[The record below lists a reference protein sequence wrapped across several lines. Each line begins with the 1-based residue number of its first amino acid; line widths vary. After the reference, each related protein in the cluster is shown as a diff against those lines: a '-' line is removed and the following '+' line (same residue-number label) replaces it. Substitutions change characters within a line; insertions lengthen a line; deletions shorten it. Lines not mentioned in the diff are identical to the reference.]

1 MPAGRSC
8 KEYCVR
14 PQLAGVLSALEDRE
28 TPLLNWGLVDG
39 TLSEAEVHSVIGAVL
54 DLDVYDDTDLL
65 EIEDTVEDL
74 LDYALL
80 IKVPD
85 RAGYRT
91 RLAETVRLAV
101 LNRQLFGRG
110 SGAWWSEGARLVSDF
125 RLDVRPRS
133 YPRRDLS
140 LQNLRDA
147 LAEAGLPVTASQD
160 PVLLALTQRAK
171 ALSRFQV
178 DSTRAILTS
187 LARERSTAVI
197 VSAGTGSGKTLAFY
211 LPAMAWLSG
220 RIAAGEDRTHVLAL
234 YPRKELL
241 KDQLAEALRAAN
253 ESSDAIRARGG
264 RDLRLGAFYGDT
276 PRSAEHLRYKQFERS
291 WPVKGDGRVCPYLT
305 CPVDGCGSE
314 VVWPKSSI
322 AAGVEELR
330 CVKCSWRV
338 GADRLALTRKS
349 MEARPP
355 DILFPTTE
363 MLSRNSA
370 NRRTGRLFGWDPTA
384 NWRPRL
390 LLLDEVHTYEGVHGA
405 QVALLLRRWRH
416 AIGRPVTVVGLSATL
431 GRAPE
436 FLSDLT
442 GIGLTEVQHV
452 EPKPEDQVL
461 EGRQYQLVLRGDP
474 LSGASLLST
483 SIQTIMLLARTLDP
497 AGQGSGL
504 FGSKAFVFTD
514 NLDVVN
520 RLFHDLRDAEGR
532 GWMSKRRQ
540 ANDKVLA
547 NLRSPH
553 QQDRVKRAQ
562 DGQSWDLVE
571 AVGHRLPGSAPARP
585 MDVGRTNSQDPGV
598 ADKADVIVATA
609 SLDVGYN
616 DPRVGLVMQH
626 KAPRNGAQFLQRRG
640 RAGRVRQMRPLTVV
654 TLTDYGRDRLAYQA
668 YETLFDPEVVP
679 RSLPVGNRY
688 VLRMQATFA
697 LTDWL
702 MRLLPDLG
710 DLRTALQPERADD
723 PGLPR
728 LVERLETLLVD
739 AESQRSF
746 SDFLQRALRID
757 EGEAQAI
764 LWEPPRALL
773 STVVPTLLRRVRTRW
788 QSLEVDP
795 GNKQYTFAPDFVPK
809 ALFEPLALPEV
820 ELLLPGERDDVD
832 STMGI
837 AQALREVAPG
847 RVSKRFAVEYGG
859 QRTWVPPHNGD
870 GGPVLTLADFVR
882 SGEVLGRW
890 PSGSQEFVVV
900 RPHQVAVTQPPAQVK
915 DTSQS
920 TPIWATEVVVQAP
933 GRQLDVPQRTPWAE
947 LVTDVVGYMHAQR
960 SAVEVRRYM
969 TGAEADL
976 RDRDGDSRSNITFVD
991 RNGTK
996 AALGFAL
1003 DVDAMQIRLALPS
1016 DDMLRDHP
1024 RFRSAGWRGL
1034 AFEHALMN
1042 APSLNALANVFQLQ
1056 WLHQAVLAAVVDA
1069 ALERETDLATVLA
1082 ELTPTALGDLVR
1094 PWILDLADSPSV
1106 RPDQSA
1112 DGDGSDDEPG
1122 RHVARLLDL
1131 MARPEFQSALLEVV
1145 TRLTSTDMTPDD
1157 FALARNVMAETSA
1170 AAIHA
1175 AVLRLE
1181 RDVDEE
1187 DLAVDVRVEGAAA
1200 EVWITETTIG
1210 GAGVLERLLRRYQA
1224 DPRRFW
1230 RLVLH
1235 SLAAA
1240 DLEVVDGEL
1249 TRLIDEVVREP
1260 NGVLAAALDKARTA
1274 NDNETLAASFDALL
1288 GALRERGSRVTH
1300 AVTSSLAA
1308 RPLRPGWT
1316 RATDAQ
1322 VHRLYAARR
1331 QIEERFA
1338 IELDERTWTRIAVK
1352 RRRLSGLDDG
1362 VTAGQAYALLW
1373 PSSSGAYNR
1382 HLTLPALYGKRSPVD
1397 RSLLAD
1403 LLPQRRR
1410 TVAIAD
1416 VEEWRVA
1423 ATEALQQEGAVDLA
1437 AGRDERGALRDGLL
1451 DYLSSPLEVGY
1462 LLLHPV
1468 VRAVSRHGAE
1478 IRVTLE
1484 LQEAEQ

>member
-1 MPAGRSC
+1 MRS
-8 KEYCVR
+8 E
-14 PQLAGVLSALEDRE
+14 LADALSALEDRE

-39 TLSEAEVHSVIGAVL
+39 VLSEAEVRHTVAGVLQVDEDADAVDECL
-54 DLDVYDDTDLL
+54 D
-65 EIEDTVEDL
+65 DL
-74 LDYALL
+74 LDHALL
-80 IKVPD
+80 IKAPD
-85 RAGYRT
+85 RRGYRT

-101 LNRQLFGRG
+101 LSRQLFGRG

-133 YPRRDLS
+133 YPRRDLT
-140 LQNLRDA
+140 LDDLRDE
-147 LAEAGLPVTASQD
+147 LAQAGHPVAADQD
-160 PVLLALTQRAK
+160 PVLAALTQRAER
-171 ALSRFQV
+171 LSRFQV
-178 DSTRAILTS
+178 DATRAISMS
-187 LARERSTAVI
+187 LARDRSTAVI

-211 LPAMAWLSG
+211 LPAMAWLSS
-220 RIAAGEDRTHVLAL
+220 RIPVGEHRTHVLAL

-241 KDQLAEALRAAN
+241 KDQLAEALRAAE
-253 ESSDAIRARGG
+253 ESSEPIRARGG

-276 PRSAEHLRYKQFERS
+276 PRSADHLKYKQFEKS
-291 WPVKGDGRVCPYLT
+291 WPSKGEGRVCPYLT

-314 VVWPKSSI
+314 VVWPKALI
-322 AAGVEELR
+322 TAGVEELR
-330 CVKCSWRV
+330 CVTCSWRV

-355 DILFPTTE
+355 DILFTTTE
-363 MLSRNSA
+363 MLNRNSS
-370 NRRTGRLFGWDPTA
+370 NRRTGRLFGWDPTTT
-384 NWRPRL
+384 WRPRL

-416 AIGRPVTVVGLSATL
+416 AVGRPVTVVGLSATL

-436 FLSDLT
+436 FLSELT
-442 GIGLTEVQHV
+442 GISLGDVQHV

-483 SIQTIMLLARTLDP
+483 SIQSIMLLARTLDP

-532 GWMSKRRQ
+532 GWMSKRRH

-553 QQDRVKRAQ
+553 QPELLKRAQ
-562 DGQSWDLVE
+562 AGQSWDLVE

-585 MDVGRTNSQDPGV
+585 LDIGRTNSQDPGV
-598 ADKADVIVATA
+598 ADRADVIVATA

-710 DLRTALQPERADD
+710 DVRTAFQPERADE
-723 PGLPR
+723 PSLSH

-739 AESQRSF
+739 GESQRSF
-746 SDFLQRALRID
+746 SDFLQRALRIP
-757 EGEAQAI
+757 EAEAQAI
-764 LWEPPRALL
+764 LWESPRALL

-788 QSLEVDP
+788 QSFDVDP
-795 GNKQYTFAPDFVPK
+795 GNKKFTFAPDFVPK

-820 ELLLPGERDDVD
+820 ELLLPDERDDVD
-832 STMGI
+832 STMGV
-837 AQALREVAPG
+837 AQALREIAPG

-859 QRTWVPPHNGD
+859 QRTWVPPHNSE
-870 GGPVLTLADFVR
+870 GGHVLPLRDFVR

-890 PSGSQEFVVV
+890 PSQTEEFVVV
-900 RPHQVAVTQPPAQVK
+900 RPHQVSVAQPPPQVK

-920 TPIWATEVVVQAP
+920 TPLWSTEVVVQAP
-933 GRQLDVPQRTPWAE
+933 GRELDVPERTPWAD
-947 LVTDVVGYMHAQR
+947 LVTAVVAYTHAQR

-976 RDRDGDSRSNITFVD
+976 RDGSGDGRTDISFVD
-991 RNGTK
+991 RNGMK

-1003 DVDAMQIRLALPS
+1003 DVDAMQIRLALP
-1016 DDMLRDHP
+1016 DDESLRDDA
-1024 RFRSAGWRGL
+1024 RLRSASWRAL
-1034 AFEHALMN
+1034 AFEHALLN
-1042 APSLNALANVFQLQ
+1042 ASDLNALANVFQLQ
-1056 WLHQAVLAAVVDA
+1056 WLHQAVLAAVLDA
-1069 ALERETDLATVLA
+1069 ALEHDTDLATL
-1082 ELTPTALGDLVR
+1082 LGGLSPSGLRDLVR
-1094 PWILDLADSPSV
+1094 PWILDLADSRSGESPAAHV
-1106 RPDQSA
+1106 T
-1112 DGDGSDDEPG
+1112 DGLEDEPSG
-1122 RHVARLLDL
+1122 HVRRLLEL
-1131 MARPEFQSALLEVV
+1131 LELPEFQTALLPVV
-1145 TRLTSTDMTPDD
+1145 LRLGRTHPTTED
-1157 FALARNVMAETSA
+1157 FDLARDVMAETCA
-1170 AAIHA
+1170 AAVHA
-1175 AVLRLE
+1175 AVLRSE
-1181 RDVDEE
+1181 RDVDEQ
-1187 DLAVDVRVEGAAA
+1187 DLSVDVQVRGRSA
-1200 EVWITETTIG
+1200 EVWISETTIG
-1210 GAGVLERLLRRYQA
+1210 GAGILERLQRRYQA

-1235 SLAAA
+1235 SLGPA
-1240 DLEVVDGEL
+1240 DLEVVDTEL
-1249 TRLIDEVVREP
+1249 TRLTDEVLRDP
-1260 NGVLAAALDKARTA
+1260 SGVLASALERARSA
-1274 NDNETLAASFDALL
+1274 SDNQTLAASFEALVHT
-1288 GALRERGSRVTH
+1288 LRENGARVTH

-1316 RATDAQ
+1316 RATDVQ
-1322 VHRLYAARR
+1322 VHRLYTARR
-1331 QIEERFA
+1331 RVEERFA
-1338 IELDERTWTRIAVK
+1338 IEMDERTWTRLAAK
-1352 RRRLSGLDDG
+1352 RRDVSGLAADL
-1362 VTAGQAYALLW
+1362 TAGQAYALLW
-1373 PSSSGAYNR
+1373 PSSSRAYNR
-1382 HLTLPALYGKRSPVD
+1382 HLALPAMYGRRAPVD
-1397 RSLLAD
+1397 RRLLAD
-1403 LLPQRRR
+1403 LLSQQRRTIR
-1410 TVAIAD
+1410 TRATED
-1416 VEEWRVA
+1416 WRA
-1423 ATEALQQEGAVDLA
+1423 AAAEALQQEGAVDLA
-1437 AGRDERGALRDGLL
+1437 AGPEEQTDLRTGLL
-1451 DYLSSPLEVGY
+1451 AFLSNPLEVGY

-1468 VRAVSRHGAE
+1468 VRAVGRHGNE
-1478 IRVTLE
+1478 VRLTLE